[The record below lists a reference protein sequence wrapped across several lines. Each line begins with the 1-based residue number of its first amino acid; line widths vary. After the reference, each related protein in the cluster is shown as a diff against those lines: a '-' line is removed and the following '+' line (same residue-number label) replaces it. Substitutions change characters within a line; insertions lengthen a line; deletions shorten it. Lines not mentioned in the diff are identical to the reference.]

1 MLRYD
6 KLSRDNS
13 AFKSFTGLS
22 VEEFDSLYDRVESGY
37 NRIKRKDA
45 GRPFKLSLRDRLLML
60 LVYYRLYI
68 TSGLAGFLFG
78 LDHANVLRN
87 IHRLEPIV
95 RECIPL
101 SRKIHE
107 DVRRLNNLD
116 DIERYFPGFKA
127 FIDATEQEIPRPR
140 DKRRR

>member
-6 KLSRDNS
+6 KLSRDKS

-22 VEEFDSLYDRVESGY
+22 VEEFDSLYDKVESRY
-37 NRIKRKDA
+37 NRIKREGA
-45 GRPFKLSLRDRLLML
+45 GRPFKHSLRDRLLML

-68 TSGLAGFLFG
+68 TSRLAGFLFG
-78 LDHANVLRN
+78 LDHANALRN

-95 RECIPL
+95 REYIPL
-101 SRKIHE
+101 PKKIHE

-116 DIERYFPGFKA
+116 DIERYSPGFKA
-127 FIDATEQEIPRPR
+127 FIDAT
-140 DKRRR
+140 KRLNHP